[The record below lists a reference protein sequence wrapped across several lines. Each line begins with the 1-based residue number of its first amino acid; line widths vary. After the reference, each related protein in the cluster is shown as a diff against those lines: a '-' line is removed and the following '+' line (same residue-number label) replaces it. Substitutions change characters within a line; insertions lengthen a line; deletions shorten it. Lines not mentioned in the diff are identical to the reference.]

1 MPPAKRY
8 FTNYDRTGLTAAA
21 LSTKPEDEQI
31 NYMVAWFNHYFD
43 NPMTTGLRREDDNFV
58 YDWGGPYE
66 AGDELDKEFNRFIGE
81 EAISKATAL
90 IDADGVGEW
99 APSDFHPDKQV
110 KPQRSL
116 KRYFTVEDYNGLT
129 PSQLKRA
136 SKADQIRYMKSWF
149 WTYYEDP
156 SASMPHIS
164 AEGGFQYI
172 WGGPYDAMDE
182 LFNEFDGI
190 VPENRIREAAE
201 SVQSDGTYDWAPS
214 PEHPNRRAD
223 REEFQAGD
231 ELPEESPE
239 DRLADVVQMLE
250 NGTRPSFGAADELSQ
265 RNEILDRFA
274 IVEAEIAKLNP
285 KRPAPRNHN
294 NPPELI
300 RDEIDEQ
307 LDELTKAVNEVKVQM
322 AQGNP
327 DALKVAG
334 STSRLFAFVK
344 FCGKKLAE
352 KTVEKFAEKALD
364 STMVQGAL
372 HALKHQVY
380 RAAEKLVDWLI
391 NTTLPF

>member
-1 MPPAKRY
+1 MPPYKRY
-8 FTNYDRTGLTAAA
+8 FTDYDRSGLTADE
-21 LSTKPEDEQI
+21 LSVKPEDEQI

-66 AGDELDKEFNRFIGE
+66 AGDELDREFNTFLGE
-81 EAISKATAL
+81 DAISKAVARV
-90 IDADGVGEW
+90 DAGGIGEW
-99 APSDFHPDKQV
+99 APSDNHPDRQV
-110 KPQRSL
+110 RPS
-116 KRYFTVEDYNGLT
+116 KRYYTVEDYDGLT
-129 PSQLKRA
+129 PSSLKEA
-136 SKADQIRYMKSWF
+136 SEADQIRYMKHWF
-149 WTYYEDP
+149 WTFYEDP

-172 WGGPYDAMDE
+172 WGGPYDAMEE

-190 VPENRIREAAE
+190 VSEDRIRKAAE

-214 PEHPNRRAD
+214 PQHPNRRED

-231 ELPEESPE
+231 ELSEESPE
-239 DRLADVVQMLE
+239 ELLADVIRTLE
-250 NGTRPSFGAADELSQ
+250 RGTRPSFGTADELAQ
-265 RNEILDRFA
+265 REEILDRFK

-300 RDEIDEQ
+300 RDEFDDQ
-307 LDELTKAVNEVKVQM
+307 LDDLTKAVADIKGEMGPGKT
-322 AQGNP
+322 P

-344 FCGKKLAE
+344 FCAKKLAE
-352 KTVEKFAEKALD
+352 KAAEKVAEKALD
-364 STMVQGAL
+364 SMIVQGAL
-372 HALKHQVY
+372 QALKHHVY
-380 RAAEKLVDWLI
+380 RAAGKVLEWLMNI
-391 NTTLPF
+391 SIPF